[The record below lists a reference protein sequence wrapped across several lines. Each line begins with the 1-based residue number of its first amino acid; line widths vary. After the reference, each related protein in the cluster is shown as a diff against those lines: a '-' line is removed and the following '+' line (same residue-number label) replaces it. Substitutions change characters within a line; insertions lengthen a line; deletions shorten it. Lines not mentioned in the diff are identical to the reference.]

1 MNQLRDNLKTIGL
14 SPNHIFQ
21 QVKEA
26 IREDLAGEEDITS
39 VAIIT
44 DSQVSTADFIC
55 RAEGIVSGLHVAA
68 AVLEYCG
75 INHYEVLV
83 DEGAK
88 VSAGKILITVQANT
102 RKLLLAERTAINFLS
117 HLSGISTSTS
127 KWVSELSG
135 TKCKVRDTRKTTP
148 GLRQLEKFAVR
159 MGAGLNHRISLSESA
174 LIKDNHIV
182 AAGSITNAFK
192 LVKQKFPNKKVEIE
206 VDTLEQLAEAILLKP
221 ELILLDNMSIDQ
233 CIKAVNIAN
242 GTVKLEASGGLTL
255 ENAKAYANTGI
266 DYMAVGALTHSAP
279 ILDIGLDF
287 RKEK

>member
-26 IREDLAGEEDITS
+26 ISEDLAGGEDITS
-39 VAIIT
+39 VATIT

-55 RAEGIVSGLHVAA
+55 RADGIVSGLHVAA

-206 VDTLEQLAEAILLKP
+206 VDTLEQLSEAILLKP
-221 ELILLDNMSIDQ
+221 DLILLDNMSVDQ
-233 CIKAVNIAN
+233 CIKAASITN

>member
-26 IREDLAGEEDITS
+26 ISEDLAGGEDITS
-39 VAIIT
+39 IATIT

-55 RAEGIVSGLHVAA
+55 RADGIVSGLHVAA

-206 VDTLEQLAEAILLKP
+206 VDTLEQLSEAILLKP
-221 ELILLDNMSIDQ
+221 DLILLDNMSVDQ
-233 CIKAVNIAN
+233 CIKAVSITN

>member
-1 MNQLRDNLKTIGL
+1 MNQLRDNLKIIGL

-26 IREDLAGEEDITS
+26 ISEDLAGGEDITS
-39 VAIIT
+39 VATIT

-55 RAEGIVSGLHVAA
+55 RADGIVSGLHVAA

-206 VDTLEQLAEAILLKP
+206 VDTLEQLSEAILLKP
-221 ELILLDNMSIDQ
+221 DLILLDNMSVDQ
-233 CIKAVNIAN
+233 CIKAVSITN

-266 DYMAVGALTHSAP
+266 DYMAVGVLTHSAP

>member
-26 IREDLAGEEDITS
+26 ISEDLAGGEDITS
-39 VAIIT
+39 VATIT

-55 RAEGIVSGLHVAA
+55 RADGIVSGLHVAA

-75 INHYEVLV
+75 INHYEVLI

-221 ELILLDNMSIDQ
+221 ELILLDNMSVDQ
-233 CIKAVNIAN
+233 CIKAVSIVN

>member
-26 IREDLAGEEDITS
+26 ISEDLAGGEDITS
-39 VAIIT
+39 VATIT

-55 RAEGIVSGLHVAA
+55 RADGIVSGLHVAA

-88 VSAGKILITVQANT
+88 VSAGKILITVQAST

-192 LVKQKFPNKKVEIE
+192 LVKQKFPNKKIEIE

-221 ELILLDNMSIDQ
+221 ELILLDNMSVDQ
-233 CIKAVNIAN
+233 CIKAVSITN

>member
-1 MNQLRDNLKTIGL
+1 
-14 SPNHIFQ
+14 
-21 QVKEA
+21 
-26 IREDLAGEEDITS
+26 
-39 VAIIT
+39 
-44 DSQVSTADFIC
+44 
-55 RAEGIVSGLHVAA
+55 VSGLHVAA

-221 ELILLDNMSIDQ
+221 ELILLDNMSVDQ
-233 CIKAVNIAN
+233 CIKAVSITN

>member
-26 IREDLAGEEDITS
+26 ISEDLAGGEDITS
-39 VAIIT
+39 VATIT

-55 RAEGIVSGLHVAA
+55 RADGTVSGLHVAA

-206 VDTLEQLAEAILLKP
+206 VDTLEQLSEAILLKP
-221 ELILLDNMSIDQ
+221 DLILLDNMSVDQ
-233 CIKAVNIAN
+233 CIKAVSITN

>member
-26 IREDLAGEEDITS
+26 ISEDLAGEEDITS
-39 VAIIT
+39 VATIT

-221 ELILLDNMSIDQ
+221 ELILLDNMSVDQ
-233 CIKAVNIAN
+233 CIKAVSIAN

>member
-1 MNQLRDNLKTIGL
+1 MNQLRDNLKAIGL

-21 QVKEA
+21 QVKDA
-26 IREDLAGEEDITS
+26 ISEDLAGGEDITS
-39 VAIIT
+39 SATISET
-44 DSQVSTADFIC
+44 QVSTADFVC
-55 RAEGIVSGLHVAA
+55 RAEGVVSGLHVAA

-83 DEGAK
+83 VEGSK
-88 VSAGKILITVQANT
+88 VSVDKVLKKVQANT

-117 HLSGISTSTS
+117 HLSGISTITS
-127 KWVSELSG
+127 KWVKEVSG

-159 MGAGLNHRISLSESA
+159 MGGGINHRVSLSESV
-174 LIKDNHIV
+174 LIKDNHII

-192 LVKQKFPNKKVEIE
+192 LIKQKFPTKKVEIE
-206 VDTLEQLAEAILLKP
+206 VDTLEQLSEAISLNP
-221 ELILLDNMSIDQ
+221 DLILLDNMSIDL
-233 CIKAVNIAN
+233 CTKAVGITN
-242 GTVKLEASGGLTL
+242 GVVKLEASGGLTL
-255 ENAKAYANTGI
+255 ENAKAYANTGV
-266 DYMAVGALTHSAP
+266 DYLAVGALTHSAQ

>member
-26 IREDLAGEEDITS
+26 ISEDLAGGEDITS
-39 VAIIT
+39 VATIT

-55 RAEGIVSGLHVAA
+55 RADGIVSGLHVAA

-192 LVKQKFPNKKVEIE
+192 LVKQKFPNKKIEIE
-206 VDTLEQLAEAILLKP
+206 VDTLEQLSEAILLKP
-221 ELILLDNMSIDQ
+221 ELILLDNMSVDQ
-233 CIKAVNIAN
+233 CIKAVSIAN